1 MTKSIRNRNKHKSS
15 QSSSSRSSHRNLFS
29 KYRAMLKNRMEGGA
43 FSVDVG
49 QQIAGMPAYQSYSD
63 CCAPA
68 IIDHKLVIPSQASS
82 CGASVGGGTRRRSSR
97 HRKGNQKRKHT
108 KATAGARRSARRSRA
123 SLKQRRNVAKQNAKR
138 GGGIP
143 PNLHQSRSI
152 QAPLKRG
159 GSMPASYDTAF
170 KGGTS
175 NFSDNMMNR
184 EFACSQ
190 PSWSPACA

>member
-1 MTKSIRNRNKHKSS
+1 MAKSIRNRNKHKSS

-49 QQIAGMPAYQSYSD
+49 QQIAGTPAYQSYSD

-123 SLKQRRNVAKQNAKR
+123 SLKQRRNAAKR
-138 GGGIP
+138 GGSMLP
-143 PNLHQSRSI
+143 SLHQSRSI

-159 GSMPASYDTAF
+159 GSMPAPYDTAF
-170 KGGTS
+170 KGETS

>member
-1 MTKSIRNRNKHKSS
+1 MTKSVRNRNKHKSS
-15 QSSSSRSSHRNLFS
+15 QSSSHRASQGLFA

-97 HRKGNQKRKHT
+97 HHKGNQKRKHT
-108 KATAGARRSARRSRA
+108 KATTGGRRSARRSRA
-123 SLKQRRNVAKQNAKR
+123 SLKQRQNAAKR
-138 GGGIP
+138 GGSML

-152 QAPLKRG
+152 QTPLKRG
-159 GSMPASYDTAF
+159 GGMPAPYDIAF
-170 KGGTS
+170 KGETS